1 MLKANRFTD
10 AEIAFVIERREK
22 HGDAWH
28 TLALNFSKKFKNE
41 RSPECLRKVYY
52 RNAELLTP
60 DDGAYVK
67 RLIDNERHRRANSLN
82 SKENKLLI
90 NHFLNQE
97 NFLEAVK
104 EVTKRLDKV
113 KVPSPAKPSKDKSP
127 MTLELLISD
136 VHVGKKTDKFDHKV
150 LKRRLKQVSDT
161 TLKEI
166 ERARVHYNVERIVI
180 AFMGDLIESFSM
192 HGLESAKNCEFGN
205 SRQVQEALEQLYRL
219 VLEPIAMTGIK
230 IDCVGVTGNHDRTE
244 EERTYSNPGQDNL
257 TWIIYNSMRLLGEA
271 RGLKNVTWYIP
282 TVPYCAD
289 IEIYGENVLYE
300 HYDNV
305 KGSDKVKGIESL
317 YARRMRQLEKVFH
330 FIRGGHFHE
339 PIQVGIGKMIIN
351 GSVPGDDG
359 FSTTLGFRCEPSQTL
374 NFYIKKKKDDCIKR
388 TTSFYKSLLIQLD

>member
-1 MLKANRFTD
+1 MSKILKYSD
-10 AEIAFVIERREK
+10 EEIAFIIERREK
-22 HGDAWH
+22 HKDPWH
-28 TLALNFSKKFKNE
+28 MLASHYLKKFKIE
-41 RSPECLRKVYY
+41 RSPECIRKAYY
-52 RNAELLTP
+52 KNAELLAP
-60 DDGAYVK
+60 DDSTYVK
-67 RLIDNERHRRANSLN
+67 KMVENERQRRANSLN
-82 SKENKLLI
+82 SKENKFLVNHLI
-90 NHFLNQE
+90 NQE
-97 NFLEAVK
+97 NFLDAIK
-104 EVTKRLDKV
+104 EVTKRLGKA
-113 KVPSPAKPSKDKSP
+113 KIPAPIKPSKDKSP

-136 VHVGKKTDKFDHKV
+136 VHVGKKTEKFDHSV
-150 LKRRLKQVSDT
+150 LKRRLKQIADT

-166 ERARVHYNVERIVI
+166 ERARVHYNVERIII

-219 VLEPIAMTGIK
+219 ILEPIAATGIP

-244 EERTYSNPGQDNL
+244 EERTFSNPGQDNL
-257 TWIIYNSMRLLGEA
+257 TWIIYNSMKLIGEA
-271 RGLKNVTWYIP
+271 RGLKNVTWHIP
-282 TVPYCAD
+282 VVPYCAD
-289 IEIYGENVLYE
+289 ISIYGENVLYE

-305 KGSDKVKGIESL
+305 KGSDKVKGIEGL
-317 YARRMRQLEKVFH
+317 YARRMRQLEKVLH

-374 NFYIKKKKDDCIKR
+374 NFYIKKKKDDSIKR